1 MNEFCRTSKF
11 FKVSIADI
19 EQLIHLTSHKNP
31 NLKVNGK
38 TLLYWAA
45 LCGKVKLVEDLLRR
59 GADINL
65 PNDVDVT
72 ITGMHAGKRPFYGA
86 LFNNQENVIHFLLN
100 AKIKNEIIIDETVEE
115 LLRQSKCYGYGYD
128 LRNFKRCIKSL
139 DRPKITVD
147 VDSASTAS
155 AIA

>member
-11 FKVSIADI
+11 FKVSMADI
-19 EQLIHLTSHKNP
+19 EQLIHVTLPKFNP

-45 LCGKVKLVEDLLRR
+45 SRGKVKLVEDLLRR

-65 PNDVDVT
+65 PNDADVSV
-72 ITGMHAGKRPFYGA
+72 TGIHAGKRPLYAA
-86 LFNNQENVIHFLLN
+86 LFNGQENVIHFLFKN
-100 AKIKNEIIIDETVEE
+100 PKIKNEIIIDETVKK
-115 LLRQSKCYGYGYD
+115 LLQQAEYYYSYNSC
-128 LRNFKRCIKSL
+128 NFKRCIESL

-147 VDSASTAS
+147 VDSTAS